1 MNEVELLRLQPDT
14 GEREDEPGERAAA
27 FSRLQHLHNA
37 DGDDRHRPEAQV
49 VDGRCEPEL
58 VEAED
63 DANENDEE
71 SDDELRGDA
80 KSGRGGGGLQLD
92 HD

>member
-1 MNEVELLRLQPDT
+1 MIP
-14 GEREDEPGERAAA
+14 A
-27 FSRLQHLHNA
+27 NA
-37 DGDDRHRPEAQV
+37 PPPSFACNIFATPIAMMRHRPEAQV

-63 DANENDEE
+63 HANENDEE

-80 KSGRGGGGLQLD
+80 KSRRGGGGLQLD